1 MASIATALQRI
12 KEDLRPFLPDA
23 WIRQACTDAGH
34 RWRERQLDPI
44 ATIHLFVLQVLAFNT
59 AITHLRHL
67 GWMSVSAA
75 AYCKARIRL
84 PLSVLQLLLR
94 RSAQAMAPC
103 RSWRGLRVYLVDG
116 SATIA
121 PDTPDLQEHFP
132 QRKSQKPGCG
142 FPEVKILGLFDAFTG
157 LITEMLCFWIY
168 TEDRAKVWHLHP
180 RLREGDLLVGDR
192 GFCSYVHLAMLSL
205 HNVFALFRMH
215 QRQIVSFRPHR
226 KSRRKTERGKPSSVF
241 VKRLGRQDQLVR
253 WHKGQR
259 PKWMTDE
266 QWATMPATLLVR
278 ELRFSIAAIGQRT
291 RTVTIV
297 TTLLDPQQYPK
308 EAIADLYKVRWTVET
323 HFAELKTTL
332 RMRRVKCQTAAG
344 VQKELAIYALVY
356 NLVHAVMLQAARR
369 QKTTPD
375 RISFIDTVRWM
386 LSAQPGEALPNL
398 IVNPMRPN
406 RHEPRVV
413 KDRHDS
419 YPYLN
424 RPRSQLRT
432 ALRKPAKAL
441 S

>member
-1 MASIATALQRI
+1 
-12 KEDLRPFLPDA
+12 
-23 WIRQACTDAGH
+23 
-34 RWRERQLDPI
+34 
-44 ATIHLFVLQVLAFNT
+44 
-59 AITHLRHL
+59 
-67 GWMSVSAA
+67 
-75 AYCKARIRL
+75 
-84 PLSVLQLLLR
+84 
-94 RSAQAMAPC
+94 
-103 RSWRGLRVYLVDG
+103 
-116 SATIA
+116 
-121 PDTPDLQEHFP
+121 
-132 QRKSQKPGCG
+132 
-142 FPEVKILGLFDAFTG
+142 
-157 LITEMLCFWIY
+157 
-168 TEDRAKVWHLHP
+168 
-180 RLREGDLLVGDR
+180 
-192 GFCSYVHLAMLSL
+192 
-205 HNVFALFRMH
+205 MH

-424 RPRSQLRT
+424 RPRSQLQT